1 MRFGLLNWALCKVN
15 MNTYTDI
22 VVVNGDWKGG
32 HHGSYPK
39 VLSVCLDSER
49 PFGVSEGWG
58 HGLGGSSFTLKDLV
72 EEKFSEIFNR
82 EESKAVY
89 LEIITAYKQG
99 VDQKQLA
106 SQLIEESSPHA

>member
-1 MRFGLLNWALCKVN
+1 

-22 VVVNGDWKGG
+22 VVVKGDWQGG

-39 VLSVCLDSER
+39 VLSVCLDSEE

-58 HGLGGSSFTLKDLV
+58 HGLGGGFFTLKDLV
-72 EEKFSEIFNR
+72 EKKFIEIFNR

-89 LEIITAYKQG
+89 LDVITAYRQG
-99 VDQKQLA
+99 FDQKQLA
-106 SQLIEESSPHA
+106 CQLIEESSIHA

>member
-1 MRFGLLNWALCKVN
+1 

-22 VVVNGDWKGG
+22 VVIKGSWKGG
-32 HHGSYPK
+32 QHGSYPK
-39 VLSVCLDSER
+39 ILSVSLDSER

-72 EEKFSEIFNR
+72 EKKFIEIFNR

-89 LEIITAYKQG
+89 LGVITAYSLG

-106 SQLIEESSPHA
+106 SQLIKESSHYS